1 MNPLHFAHVGQALGL
16 RRLLRPPLDR
26 RTFLQLPAVLAYQPM
41 KIAEAKL
48 YHLQVPLE
56 HPVKAAFGTMTA
68 RHLILL
74 ELTDDQGNTGYG
86 ESWTNFPSWA
96 PLERIAAFKTAFIPY
111 LRNREIDGIA
121 AMAKAF
127 RGPALQS
134 GTMGPL
140 VSSLCA
146 VDMALIELA
155 AKRAQRPVS
164 KLLFESPAPR
174 VKIYG
179 SGINAP
185 LPWKAI
191 DHYLDRGVSLFK
203 LKLGFGDR
211 EDSENLAAM
220 KKHLGS
226 KAKLAVDA
234 NRNWTIRQTRGWL
247 KRLADNDVQWLEEPL
262 RVEDERHYAEL
273 TPSSPVPIAGGEN
286 ILVEPASDMGPF
298 ADAPLA
304 ILQPDMTK
312 YCLPHDFL
320 RLLPLASNRR
330 KRVVPHFLGSAPGQ
344 AFSIHLAAGCG
355 ADPLVEWDTN
365 PNPLH
370 TDLFT
375 EPFRIENG
383 MIEIPQR
390 PGAGWTPKL
399 TAKDRVA

>member
-1 MNPLHFAHVGQALGL
+1 MNRREFLELGAALAL
-16 RRLLRPPLDR
+16 K
-26 RTFLQLPAVLAYQPM
+26 PM
-41 KIAEAKL
+41 RIADAKL
-48 YHLQVPLE
+48 YHLQVPLDR
-56 HPVKAAFGTMTA
+56 PVKAAFGTMTA

-74 ELTDDQGNTGYG
+74 ELTDEQGNTGYG
-86 ESWTNFPSWA
+86 ESWINFPSWA

-111 LRNREIDGIA
+111 LRNREIDGIE

-155 AKRAQRPVS
+155 AKRAKRPVS

-203 LKLGFGDR
+203 LKLGFGGR
-211 EDSENLAAM
+211 EDLENLAAM
-220 KKHLGS
+220 KKHLAS
-226 KAKLAVDA
+226 KARLAVDA
-234 NRNWTIRQTRGWL
+234 NRNWTFQQTLQWL
-247 KRLADNDVQWLEEPL
+247 NRLADNDVQWLEEPL

-273 TPSSPVPIAGGEN
+273 TATSPVPVAGGEN
-286 ILVEPASDMGPF
+286 ILVEPGADMAPL
-298 ADAPLA
+298 AEAPLA

-320 RLLPLASNRR
+320 RLLPLAAQRR

-355 ADPLVEWDTN
+355 PDPLVEWDTN

-370 TDLFT
+370 TELFT
-375 EPFRIENG
+375 EPLRIENG
-383 MIEIPQR
+383 VIEIPPH